1 MSAFSDVELLQDFLT
16 EAGDL
21 LEDVD
26 SKLVEARKMP
36 ICWPLFSGVFTPSR
50 VVPVFWKQH
59 TWWSCATK
67 QKTCLT
73 CCVPRSLFLMLK

>member
-26 SKLVEARKMP
+26 SKLVELEQSPEDADLLAMNK
-36 ICWPLFSGVFTPSR
+36 
-50 VVPVFWKQH
+50 
-59 TWWSCATK
+59 
-67 QKTCLT
+67 
-73 CCVPRSLFLMLK
+73 CCQ